1 MIRKVGGVPAAHV
14 ALHGLDGFRPGRPVV
29 LHQEVAVLQQAT
41 APGQTNGETYGV
53 VMMMMVMMMV
63 VMMIWKVVAFVVDVL
78 LADAKG

>member
-1 MIRKVGGVPAAHV
+1 MIRKVGVVPAAHV

-41 APGQTNGETYGV
+41 APGQANGETFT
-53 VMMMMVMMMV
+53 V